1 MPPTRSSNS
10 FALQGTLD
18 ACCALLSSRSISFG
32 KRQLSLQSG
41 STIWLLLFRVVG
53 YLPGTG
59 AQAMIAHDLRAGVA
73 QASGEETAE
82 NANAGVQGANS
93 MGIRAAVWRP
103 KLAGKRRQCAIA
115 LGRGLAQLRWRALRR
130 KCPELWSAARS
141 AGHAPTPPR
150 SPSAST
156 SKTSDGSGVCS

>member
-1 MPPTRSSNS
+1 MAKVTARKETGRLVID
-10 FALQGTLD
+10 FFFRGVRCREQTALAD
-18 ACCALLSSRSISFG
+18 NAANR
-32 KRQLSLQSG
+32 K
-41 STIWLLLFRVVG
+41 LLLFRVVG

-156 SKTSDGSGVCS
+156 SKTSGGSGACS